1 MLQVI
6 TPKQV
11 TEVEIFLFLD
21 ESSPESETIVKKDEE
36 EEEVEFSEMEAN
48 IRDNITDNEPLTNET
63 LEQILPAWW
72 NEEPFK
78 LV

>member
-21 ESSPESETIVKKDEE
+21 ESSPESETIVNKDEE